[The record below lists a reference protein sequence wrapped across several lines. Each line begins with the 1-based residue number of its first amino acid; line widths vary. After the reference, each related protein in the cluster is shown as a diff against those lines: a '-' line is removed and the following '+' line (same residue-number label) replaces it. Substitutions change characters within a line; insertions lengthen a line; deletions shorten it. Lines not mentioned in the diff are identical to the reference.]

1 MLPWVD
7 LHAEGNRLAT
17 PPAGHTAHPHAPKNT
32 KGKRSIINVLVVFV
46 CVCACS
52 VCVVGEGAAAAARR
66 WGVITISTSPPT
78 AVASQAPKKYE
89 GKTRRQSSKK
99 NQIISSIV
107 FFCTTAPKTTER
119 KHEHTPRKKLK

>member
-32 KGKRSIINVLVVFV
+32 KGKRSIINVLVIFV

-66 WGVITISTSPPT
+66 WGVIVHYQHKPPNSRCFTSPQKIRRENT
-78 AVASQAPKKYE
+78 KTVLEKKSNDFIN
-89 GKTRRQSSKK
+89 R
-99 NQIISSIV
+99 
-107 FFCTTAPKTTER
+107 FFLHKRP
-119 KHEHTPRKKLK
+119 